1 MSAHKLTELETAI
14 CIIIDVFDK
23 HSRTDGNNMTLSKGE
38 MKTLLEKELPWLL
51 SRSKKKN
58 ASNKLMKD
66 LDENGDNEVD
76 FNEFV
81 TLVAAL
87 TCLAH
92 KRFEKVSSK
101 L

>member
-1 MSAHKLTELETAI
+1 GLPDQQCLPGHILLFHAEEEHK
-14 CIIIDVFDK
+14 
-23 HSRTDGNNMTLSKGE
+23 
-38 MKTLLEKELPWLL
+38 EKCCP
-51 SRSKKKN
+51 KKN

-87 TCLAH
+87 TCFGY

>member
-51 SRSKKKN
+51 SCAKKKN
-58 ASNKLMKD
+58 ASDKLMKD

-76 FNEFV
+76 FIEFLTLLSAV
-81 TLVAAL
+81 T
-87 TCLAH
+87 CFGH
-92 KRFEKVSSK
+92 EI
-101 L
+101 